1 MPGDEIN
8 DTAHG
13 HHAEDRSFE
22 ERKLNVL
29 TGGRIKSK
37 ISSMASNIFPAAIL
51 NNIGGSVNQ
60 ITVA

>member
-1 MPGDEIN
+1 LPGDEIN

-37 ISSMASNIFPAAIL
+37 ISSNIFPAAIF
-51 NNIGGSVNQ
+51 NKIGGSVNPG
-60 ITVA
+60 IK